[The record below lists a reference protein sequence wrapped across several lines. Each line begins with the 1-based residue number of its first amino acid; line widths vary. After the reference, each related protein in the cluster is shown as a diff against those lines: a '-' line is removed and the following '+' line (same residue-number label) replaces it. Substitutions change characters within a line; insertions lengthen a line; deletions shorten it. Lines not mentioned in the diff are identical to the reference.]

1 VRLLIVDDHPQYRE
15 MAVRLLTV
23 LGHQVIEAADP
34 ESAQEALAREGDRI
48 EVVLLDLFLGAN
60 DGVAL
65 AAQLEV
71 QRPGVRILFMSGHD
85 EATLQTAGLESGR
98 RRFIE
103 KPFSLPALEAA
114 LEALAAD
121 A

>member
-1 VRLLIVDDHPQYRE
+1 MAARLLS
-15 MAVRLLTV
+15 V
-23 LGHQVIEAADP
+23 LGHEVIEADGP
-34 ESAQEALAREGDRI
+34 EEAKAALAREGDRLD
-48 EVVLLDLFLGAN
+48 VVLLDLFLGAT
-60 DGVAL
+60 DGVEL
-65 AAQLEV
+65 AAQLEA

-85 EATLQTAGLESGR
+85 EATFEPAALERRR

-114 LEALAAD
+114 LDALAAD